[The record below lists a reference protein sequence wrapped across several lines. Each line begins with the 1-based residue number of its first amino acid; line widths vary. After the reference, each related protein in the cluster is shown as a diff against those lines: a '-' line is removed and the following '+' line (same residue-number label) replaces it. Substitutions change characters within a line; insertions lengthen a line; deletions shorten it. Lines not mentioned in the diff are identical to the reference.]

1 MLAFGEQ
8 YPEVMEALPSVNK
21 EIHKLPRAYI
31 ANVIHTIVGKPF
43 VKWINKRVNDR
54 NMKVT

>member
-8 YPEVMEALPSVNK
+8 YPEVTEALPSVNK
-21 EIHKLPRAYI
+21 EVLKLPRAYI
-31 ANVIHTIVGKPF
+31 ANVIHTLVGEPF
-43 VKWINKRVNDR
+43 VKWVNKRVNDR